1 MVALYIALEPSDGD
15 SITIARVS
23 DRSLLIGAA
32 RTAIAEAFDQATQ
45 AAALDPNIGVLHQ
58 AEANRLS
65 EALRK
70 LIPEL
75 LLDPDDR
82 LESGMPLLKM

>member
-1 MVALYIALEPSDGD
+1 MIALYIALEPSAGE

-32 RTAIAEAFDQATQ
+32 KTAIEEAFDQATQ
-45 AAALDPNIGVLHQ
+45 ATALDPGLGVLHQ

-65 EALRK
+65 EALRR

-75 LLDPDDR
+75 LLDADDV
-82 LESGMPLLKM
+82 LHSGRPVLKM